1 LVISFLNHT
10 TAETLMSRKIST
22 KKYLLAFFLTLLI
35 FSGGIFIGMIFEEAR
50 LNQAKQISLEERIS
64 LRSLQLQ
71 QEYIESGIADCE
83 ALNQVLNT
91 NLDELGSK
99 MNQVLNYEKNTLFN
113 ENEFNLILRDYFLT
127 EIQYLLTSQEIDQKC
142 DKNNIKIIYFYDES
156 SYDTQG
162 DILGYI
168 KKLFKNNVLIFSFN
182 SDFKDEPMI
191 NLLLTSY
198 DVKEFPSVI
207 VEDKL
212 YQGHNSVEK
221 MKEIICENFSKIN
234 KKPLQCRV

>member
-1 LVISFLNHT
+1 
-10 TAETLMSRKIST
+10 MSRKISS
-22 KKYLLAFFLTLLI
+22 KKYLLSFILTLLV
-35 FSGGIFIGMIFEEAR
+35 FSGGIIIGVFFDDAR
-50 LNQAKQISLEERIS
+50 LNQTKQISLEEKVS

-71 QEYIESGIADCE
+71 QKYIESGIADCE

-99 MNQVLNYEKNTLFN
+99 MNQVLTYEKSSLFN
-113 ENEFNLILRDYFLT
+113 EDQFNLILRDYFLT
-127 EIQYLLTSQEIDQKC
+127 EIQYLLASKEIDKKC
-142 DKNNIKIIYFYDES
+142 NKNNVRIIYFYDES

-182 SDFKDEPMI
+182 SDFKEEPMI

-198 DVKEFPSVI
+198 DVDEFPSVI
-207 VEDKL
+207 VEDNR
-212 YQGHNSVEK
+212 YSGHNSVEK
-221 MKEIICENFSKIN
+221 MKEIICKEFTRIGKMS
-234 KKPLQCRV
+234 LQCQI

>member
-1 LVISFLNHT
+1 LVIRFLNQDLT
-10 TAETLMSRKIST
+10 KPFMSRKISS
-22 KKYLLAFFLTLLI
+22 KKYLLSFILTLLV
-35 FSGGIFIGMIFEEAR
+35 FSGGIIIGVFFDDAR
-50 LNQAKQISLEERIS
+50 LNQTKQISLEEKVS

-71 QEYIESGIADCE
+71 QKYIESGIADCE

-99 MNQVLNYEKNTLFN
+99 MNQVLTYEKSSLFN
-113 ENEFNLILRDYFLT
+113 EDQFNLILRDYFLT
-127 EIQYLLTSQEIDQKC
+127 EIQYLLASKEIDKKC
-142 DKNNIKIIYFYDES
+142 NKNNVRIIYFYDES

-182 SDFKDEPMI
+182 SDFKEEPMI

-198 DVKEFPSVI
+198 DVDEFPSVI
-207 VEDKL
+207 VEDKR
-212 YQGHNSVEK
+212 YSGHNSVEK
-221 MKEIICENFSKIN
+221 MKEIICKEFTRIGKMS
-234 KKPLQCRV
+234 LQCQI